1 MFTLDVKK
9 KKLPKKEKL
18 RPGDRSK
25 SDSHM
30 QPPPPYVADDAELMM
45 SQQGDGWLMPQRE
58 YTFETYRPVGNSMHK
73 QEKVKV
79 QNQLG
84 GLNLQQ
90 QQYLLQ
96 QHWKDKELIEN
107 QQKKIIEQK
116 RIISEQQRQIIQ
128 QNETHLFFQEQI
140 NTLQQQVNSLSN
152 QNQRLSADF
161 SVVRSPLN
169 AASPQSNSSPHSSG
183 GYTHSPTP
191 LTSTRG
197 YPLEYPRGVPPPYS
211 TCPPPYYSTSRP
223 IVTESKTQSIARNAG
238 MVDGKMLG
246 VANPPMMI
254 TADRKMLPQQ
264 QQGLPLSAAGMQQ
277 PIPIASS
284 SSVHLYP
291 PTGGPPL
298 TSAIKVLSPTPSPP
312 TDGGQNFFTAK
323 LAPPTSSGIH
333 HPLPPTTTVPAYS
346 TSSRMPL
353 EKTEVPS
360 EQFDPLEFQKFADNE
375 VNRLSEAGVA
385 AAAAAGGSD
394 SEIWQL
400 SLPSL
405 DVATGY
411 GVSVNTDEGK
421 GLDIIN
427 TNVKCTR
434 CVCVCRIDACMCTY
448 CVPYTTAKHSRVK
461 NLWFANLLPQIMAL
475 SIDNTSL

>member
-1 MFTLDVKK
+1 MSTLDPKK
-9 KKLPKKEKL
+9 KKTEKKKDKL
-18 RPGDRSK
+18 HRGADRSK

-30 QPPPPYVADDAELMM
+30 QPPPPYVADDIDLLMPQ
-45 SQQGDGWLMPQRE
+45 QQGDGWLMPQRE
-58 YTFETYRPVGNSMHK
+58 YTFETYRPVDNVMHK
-73 QEKVKV
+73 QDKVKV
-79 QNQLG
+79 PG

-116 RIISEQQRQIIQ
+116 RIISEHQRQIIQ

-161 SVVRSPLN
+161 SAVRSPMN
-169 AASPQSNSSPHSSG
+169 AASPQSSSSSHNSSG
-183 GYTHSPTP
+183 GGFTHSPTP

-211 TCPPPYYSTSRP
+211 TCPPPYHSTSRP
-223 IVTESKTQSIARNAG
+223 IVTDSKTQPIARNAA
-238 MVDGKMLG
+238 MMDGKMMG
-246 VANPPMMI
+246 VGNPPMM
-254 TADRKMLPQQ
+254 TSAPERKMLPQQ
-264 QQGLPLSAAGMQQ
+264 PTLPLSVAGMQQ
-277 PIPIASS
+277 PIPIPSS

-291 PTGGPPL
+291 LTGGPPL

-312 TDGGQNFFTAK
+312 TDANQNFFPAK
-323 LAPPTSSGIH
+323 LAPPTSGIH
-333 HPLPPTTTVPAYS
+333 HPLPPTTTAPAYS
-346 TSSRMPL
+346 TSNRLPL
-353 EKTEVPS
+353 EKIEVPN
-360 EQFDPLEFQKFADNE
+360 EPFDPLEFQKFADNE
-375 VNRLSEAGVA
+375 VNRLSEADVA
-385 AAAAAGGSD
+385 AAAAAGGGSD

-411 GVSVNTDEGK
+411 GVSVNTDEGR

-427 TNVKCTR
+427 TNVKSTR
-434 CVCVCRIDACMCTY
+434 CVCVCTY
-448 CVPYTTAKHSRVK
+448 VVCVYICCVCVSVLVHK
-461 NLWFANLLPQIMAL
+461 
-475 SIDNTSL
+475 